1 MTIESLTTPLML
13 KLKQE
18 KWPTGISRRGYRM
31 GNRLFQEA
39 KKAVQLAHGEGT
51 DKQAAIGRA
60 ENALTSAFANSTLA
74 EKQQLHQYQD
84 ELDSIKG
91 NQ

>member
-1 MTIESLTTPLML
+1 
-13 KLKQE
+13 
-18 KWPTGISRRGYRM
+18 M

-39 KKAVQLAHGEGT
+39 KKAVQLARSEGT

-60 ENALTSAFANSTLA
+60 ENALTSAFSNSTLA
-74 EKQQLHQYQD
+74 EKQQLHHYQD